1 MRLNRSGFT
10 LVEMLAVVVILGLLI
25 GIMVP
30 SVNSLINKNKVD
42 SFKSLENNIRSAAQ
56 SYFSDY
62 RYEVSVD
69 ISQCGSKNLIN
80 VDNINDKM
88 KKNTPGKLPIKVLI
102 DDGYLKTGKDGNI
115 KNPMNNKILKINESY
130 VTVTYNCNKK
140 DFVYSFEDSDL
151 SWQ

>member
-1 MRLNRSGFT
+1 MRLNRRGFT

-30 SVNSLINKNKVD
+30 SVNFLINKNKED
-42 SFKSLENNIRSAAQ
+42 SLDSLKNNIKVAAQ

-69 ISQCGSKNLIN
+69 ISQCGSKTLIN

-88 KKNTPGKLPIKVLI
+88 NISGKLPIKVLI
-102 DDGYLKTGKDGNI
+102 DDGYLKTGKDGSI
-115 KNPMNNKILKINESY
+115 KNPMDNKVLKTDGSY
-130 VTVTYNCNKK
+130 VTVKYDCNKK
-140 DFVYSFEDSDL
+140 DFVYSFENSDL